1 MSQQLHWNYPCCGWW
16 WRWEMILRWHCT
28 RTQCVHYSY
37 TYTYACTF
45 PPYWR
50 QRNMAIISSLTL
62 KCWFCG
68 FTFGNIRKYTPFP
81 DNDEILIWV
90 IMMMMPSKVAAV
102 TTEWLI
108 ITSGPPT
115 DLSACFSLSFLN
127 AFLVFWFYLIWP
139 FYHYPIY
146 STTLPYIIITS
157 GPRSDLSARHVFVCF
172 SNAFCFL
179 LLLELTSNTF
189 SLPYSLLL
197 HDFISFYI
205 RSNDWPQSPPGLSSW
220 GW

>member
-1 MSQQLHWNYPCCGWW
+1 MHLKIHLKRCIFSAVFYSTIRPASHSCLGC
-16 WRWEMILRWHCT
+16 HCSSTETTPAAADDDDT
-28 RTQCVHYSY
+28 RTQNVYYSY

-115 DLSACFSLSFLN
+115 DLSACFSRSFLN
-127 AFLVFWFYLIWP
+127 SFLVF
-139 FYHYPIY
+139 
-146 STTLPYIIITS
+146 
-157 GPRSDLSARHVFVCF
+157 
-172 SNAFCFL
+172 
-179 LLLELTSNTF
+179 
-189 SLPYSLLL
+189 
-197 HDFISFYI
+197 SFY
-205 RSNDWPQSPPGLSSW
+205 
-220 GW
+220 